1 MLLQRKTQIPLDVV
15 TFTEEILNGK
25 LHFLCSD
32 LIGELAME
40 VPENEGEDYE
50 GLHDY
55 RNETATYRGKKMHAF
70 YENYWFEGGV

>member
-1 MLLQRKTQIPLDVV
+1 MDTQNTNFI
-15 TFTEEILNGK
+15 E
-25 LHFLCSD
+25 
-32 LIGELAME
+32 ELAME